1 MTTMRGIILSI
12 AMILA
17 VFMSAADFDPLT
29 ADIEANLRNPAVP
42 AKAAQ
47 AVSSSMGQLLR
58 TFRGVGYSVQAVRD
72 GQVVVVT
79 IPVVKLFEPCS
90 ATLLPDASEELRPLL
105 PYIKRS
111 DNYKVIVAV
120 HSDNTG
126 DSIYSDRLTADRAN
140 AVDEFYFNL
149 NNGTD
154 TGIIPY
160 GIGSDEP
167 VEANN
172 SIVGRAR
179 NRRVEVYFVPTEEFI
194 DKVRHRR

>member
-1 MTTMRGIILSI
+1 MRGIILSI

-58 TFRGVGYSVQAVRD
+58 TFRGAGYSVQAVRD

-90 ATLLPDASEELRPLL
+90 ATLLPDASEELRPLM

>member
-58 TFRGVGYSVQAVRD
+58 TFRGAGYSVQAVRD

-90 ATLLPDASEELRPLL
+90 ATLLPDASEELRPLM